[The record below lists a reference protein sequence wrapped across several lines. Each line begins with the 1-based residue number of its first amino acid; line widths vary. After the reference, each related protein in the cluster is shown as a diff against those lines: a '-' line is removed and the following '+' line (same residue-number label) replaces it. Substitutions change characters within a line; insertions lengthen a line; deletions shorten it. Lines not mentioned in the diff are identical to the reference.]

1 MAVGITP
8 VRDRARAGS
17 VAWPSL
23 TEAAL
28 VAAVIGVLLPLFAS
42 LSSQDAG
49 RDSRFASASIAVRGL
64 PEPVLPELCGMYAS
78 LAEPAVRERICSVAK
93 PAKTGPHLDRL
104 PSSLNAALARS
115 EQAIVASIEQAQAR
129 SAELAAQSPDAGD
142 TPFGIPPASRRQ
154 PADPAEATRAL
165 ACTADWLR
173 NTFAGNMKSTASA
186 AETLRANA
194 VLLAG
199 AALEAHP
206 ALSGLLGVASLPES
220 HAKSSACE
228 GMSARQR
235 LAGTA
240 ALIAEAQ
247 STRAN
252 AVKDDAMRM
261 LLRTARWQWAAW
273 AVLGLVLL
281 NLHRTGVSPV
291 VGLGLALAA
300 WAAIAWAFRVPW
312 PLAPAHAFVLARP
325 SLSLTGMPANFV
337 LALLAFAALL
347 LLAAPWVR
355 RSAANAPSVPASVL
369 TYPGLVAATGIG
381 WLVLLDLSANGNFSN
396 RYLALYHQGHLW
408 LGMLMFTV
416 VAFLRRPLGQG
427 IAWVLS
433 LVDGVASRIARRVS
447 ASGVFALFLPLAL
460 LVTALVASVLAN
472 LPQLTSELGRLW
484 LIVGAAWFFFM
495 LGTPLTERLAHSG
508 NSMLSLARYISPLVF
523 VVLVLVAAMILTH
536 DMGPLLVTGHAAG
549 AFVAASVAMWRYQRR
564 GSTAAAYAFAVVVF
578 IAWIAVTTLALF
590 KLGAVDRVAAERL
603 ENAATP
609 FLSVNDQLA
618 LVTWFRHATPPLGF
632 GPGAVPWCGFGA
644 TGSCPGV
651 PAQIQ
656 SDYTFTAL
664 VGMFGW
670 FVAWAITIGCA
681 LWLYAAVRPH
691 GVASRGEPR
700 FVHVG
705 GRVRNDEQSFVSW
718 ICVAWVVMAL
728 CQLAVTVAGNL
739 AVIPLTGVTFP
750 FVSFGM
756 TSLVINA
763 AMLALAVDVARR
775 SDDDD

>member
-1 MAVGITP
+1 
-8 VRDRARAGS
+8 
-17 VAWPSL
+17 
-23 TEAAL
+23 
-28 VAAVIGVLLPLFAS
+28 
-42 LSSQDAG
+42 
-49 RDSRFASASIAVRGL
+49 
-64 PEPVLPELCGMYAS
+64 
-78 LAEPAVRERICSVAK
+78 
-93 PAKTGPHLDRL
+93 
-104 PSSLNAALARS
+104 
-115 EQAIVASIEQAQAR
+115 
-129 SAELAAQSPDAGD
+129 
-142 TPFGIPPASRRQ
+142 
-154 PADPAEATRAL
+154 
-165 ACTADWLR
+165 
-173 NTFAGNMKSTASA
+173 
-186 AETLRANA
+186 
-194 VLLAG
+194 
-199 AALEAHP
+199 
-206 ALSGLLGVASLPES
+206 
-220 HAKSSACE
+220 
-228 GMSARQR
+228 
-235 LAGTA
+235 
-240 ALIAEAQ
+240 
-247 STRAN
+247 
-252 AVKDDAMRM
+252 
-261 LLRTARWQWAAW
+261 
-273 AVLGLVLL
+273 
-281 NLHRTGVSPV
+281 
-291 VGLGLALAA
+291 
-300 WAAIAWAFRVPW
+300 
-312 PLAPAHAFVLARP
+312 
-325 SLSLTGMPANFV
+325 
-337 LALLAFAALL
+337 
-347 LLAAPWVR
+347 
-355 RSAANAPSVPASVL
+355 
-369 TYPGLVAATGIG
+369 
-381 WLVLLDLSANGNFSN
+381 
-396 RYLALYHQGHLW
+396 
-408 LGMLMFTV
+408 
-416 VAFLRRPLGQG
+416 
-427 IAWVLS
+427 
-433 LVDGVASRIARRVS
+433 
-447 ASGVFALFLPLAL
+447 
-460 LVTALVASVLAN
+460 VLAN

-495 LGTPLTERLAHSG
+495 RGTPLTERLAHSG

-536 DMGPLLVTGHAAG
+536 DMGPLLVTGYAAG

-681 LWLYAAVRPH
+681 LWLYAAVRPP
-691 GVASRGEPR
+691 GVARRGEPR

-756 TSLVINA
+756 TSLVANM
-763 AMLALAVDVARR
+763 AMLALAIDVPRR
-775 SDDDD
+775 SSA

>member
-495 LGTPLTERLAHSG
+495 RGTPLTERLAHSG

-536 DMGPLLVTGHAAG
+536 DMGPLLVTGYAAG

-564 GSTAAAYAFAVVVF
+564 GSTAAAYAFAV
-578 IAWIAVTTLALF
+578 
-590 KLGAVDRVAAERL
+590 GGHDSVAASRL
-603 ENAATP
+603 ESVIAP
-609 FLSVNDQLA
+609 FASINDQLA
-618 LVTWFRHATPPLGF
+618 LVSWFQRATPPEGF
-632 GPGAVPWCGFGA
+632 GIGTVPWCGFSA
-644 TGSCPGV
+644 THGCGGV
-651 PAQIQ
+651 PVQIH

-756 TSLVINA
+756 TSLVANM
-763 AMLALAVDVARR
+763 AMLALAIDVPRR
-775 SDDDD
+775 SSA